1 MWWWVQL
8 YDEFFSNLS
17 ISCGQNMQL
26 FIIIINPGREMIT

>member
-17 ISCGQNMQL
+17 ISCDQNMQL
-26 FIIIINPGREMIT
+26 LIIFINPGREMIT